1 MNIEHESVLE
11 TNLIE
16 KLVNLGYNYIKI
28 KNNNDLKLN
37 LKKQIEKLNN
47 FKLTEQDFNKIY
59 NYLNRGDIFNRAIIL
74 REETNFTLDDG
85 KIIKFFNNKFCKN
98 YFQVANQIRI
108 NNNKIQRYDVTLF
121 INGFPLVQIE
131 LKKKGINL
139 EEAFK
144 QCHRYKMNFNEM
156 FKFIQ
161 IFIISN
167 GSETKYFA
175 TNNKNEEHDSNS
187 YKFSFNWTDQNNNPI
202 NFLLKNVNKKESF
215 CNAFLSPCHL
225 FDMIFKYMVIQK
237 GTQEIKIL
245 RPYQF
250 YAVKKI
256 LEKIKINSNKIKND
270 LYGGYIWHTTGSGK
284 TLTSFK
290 TVQLIR
296 DEISE
301 IKKILFVVDRKD
313 LDSQTTD
320 QFNNFARTE
329 GEIKSVSK
337 TIELKK
343 ELFNDKRE
351 IIITTIQKLNKLL
364 KEDTFFVKNNILKN
378 EKIVMVFD
386 EAHRSQSGESSA
398 NISNYFN
405 NLQIFGF
412 TGTPIFKINNI
423 KNRTTEEVFGEE
435 LHHYTIYNAINDKN
449 VLGFS
454 VEYFKTFD
462 QKKDHLELEEDEKII
477 ENKNLNKEEIWNN
490 PRRIELIVKKIFD
503 IHYKKTHKKN
513 FNALLVTSSVDTLK
527 VYYDFFKK
535 INQKLPESEKLK
547 VNAIFSRD
555 DENKV
560 NSNLNKDHFLKEII
574 KNFNQNTEKKID
586 LKNDH
591 WYDIYRKKLIDSF
604 RCNKNVD
611 IVIVVNMLTTG
622 FDSHILN
629 TVYVDKNLQYHTLI
643 QTFSRAN
650 RIHNDVK
657 DIGQIVSF
665 RPIRKNVEEAIKLF
679 ANTNADTRVLK
690 KSYEAYLKDFNSL
703 IIKLNQKYQNYDQIL
718 SLKNTSNKIEFI
730 ELFKEIL
737 ANFNMLQSFIAF
749 KNSDLNIE
757 KQSFEELK
765 NTYSTFYKEQ
775 KEDKEKISGLSEIN
789 FKIEL
794 LGYEKIDSLYIERC
808 LNEINQK
815 YQNKTHYI
823 KNLEILT
830 EDIKKSNY
838 PQKLIDLIINFIN
851 QTIKDILNK
860 DEIINITINNLLNN
874 LENKRSEMIKK
885 LISEENLNEQHIY
898 NVAEQYQINEN
909 INIRELRKAIFP
921 LRGKER
927 IKKQKEISG
936 KLIDIFNWTQI

>member
-1 MNIEHESVLE
+1 MKIEYESVLE
-11 TNLIE
+11 NNLIE
-16 KLVNLGYNYIKI
+16 KLINLGYQYIKI

-37 LKKQIEKLNN
+37 LKKQIEKFNN
-47 FKLTEQDFNKIY
+47 IKLKEQDFNKIY
-59 NYLNRGDIFNRAIIL
+59 NYLNRGDIFKRAIIL
-74 REETNFTLDDG
+74 REETNFTLDNG
-85 KIIKFFNNKFCKN
+85 NIIRFFDNKFCKN
-98 YFQVANQIRI
+98 YFQVANQIKI
-108 NNNKIQRYDVTLF
+108 NSNKIQRYDVTLF

-175 TNNKNEEHDSNS
+175 TNNKNEDHKENN
-187 YKFSFNWTDQNNNPI
+187 YKFSFNWTDQDNKSI
-202 NFLLKNVNKKESF
+202 NFLLKNINKKESF
-215 CNAFLSPCHL
+215 CNAFLNPCHL
-225 FDMIFKYMVIQK
+225 SNMIFKYMVIQK
-237 GTQEIKIL
+237 ESEEIKIL

-250 YAVKKI
+250 YAIKKI
-256 LEKIKINSNKIKND
+256 LEKIKINSNKSKNN
-270 LYGGYIWHTTGSGK
+270 LHGGYIWHTTGSGK

-296 DEISE
+296 DEILD

-313 LDSQTTD
+313 LDSQTTS
-320 QFNNFARTE
+320 QFNDFARIK
-329 GEIKSVSK
+329 GEIKSVL
-337 TIELKK
+337 TTNDLQK

-364 KEDTFFVKNNILKN
+364 KEDSYIVKNNSLKN
-378 EKIVMVFD
+378 EKVVMVFD
-386 EAHRSQSGESSA
+386 EAHRSQSGEISA

-423 KNRTTEEVFGEE
+423 NNRTTEEVFGKE

-462 QKKDHLELEEDEKII
+462 QKKGQLELEESEKII
-477 ENKNLNKEEIWNN
+477 EDKDLNKEEIWNN
-490 PRRIELIVKKIFD
+490 QTRIKLIVEKIFEM
-503 IHYKKTHKKN
+503 HNKKTHKKN
-513 FNALLVTSSVDTLK
+513 FNALLVTSSINMLK
-527 VYYDFFKK
+527 IYYDFFSK
-535 INQKLPESEKLK
+535 INQKLSKDKKIK
-547 VNAIFSRD
+547 VSAIFSLDKEERI
-555 DENKV
+555 
-560 NSNLNKDHFLKEII
+560 NSNLNKENFLKEIV
-574 KNFNQNTEKKID
+574 KNFNVNTENKID
-586 LKNDH
+586 LKNEH
-591 WYDIYRKKLIDSF
+591 WYDVYRKKLLNNF
-604 RCNKNVD
+604 RNNKNID

-622 FDSHILN
+622 FDSQLLN

-650 RIHNDVK
+650 RIYDDLK
-657 DIGQIVSF
+657 DTGQIISF

-679 ANTNADTRVLK
+679 ADTNADTRVLK
-690 KSYEAYLKDFNSL
+690 KSYEAYLKDFNNL
-703 IIKLNQKYQNYDQIL
+703 INQLNKKYQNYDQIL
-718 SLKNTSNKIEFI
+718 SFKNPSDKIEFI
-730 ELFKEIL
+730 ELFKEIIT
-737 ANFNMLQSFIAF
+737 NFNMLQSFTVF
-749 KNSDLNIE
+749 KNDDLNIE
-757 KQSFEELK
+757 KQPFEELK

-775 KEDKEKISGLSEIN
+775 REDKEKISGLSEIN

-794 LGYEKIDSLYIERC
+794 LGYEKIDSLYIEKC
-808 LNEINQK
+808 LKEINQNYK
-815 YQNKTHYI
+815 DKNHYI
-823 KNLEILT
+823 KNLEKLT

-838 PQKLIDLIINFIN
+838 SQKLIDLITDFIN
-851 QTIKDILNK
+851 KTIEDIINK
-860 DEIINITINNLLNN
+860 NEIINITINNLLNN

-898 NVAEQYQINEN
+898 NVADQYQINEN
-909 INIRELRKAIFP
+909 INIRELRKAILP

-927 IKKQKEISG
+927 IKKQKKISE